1 MNPTWGV
8 SDYEMRE
15 KQNNLKDILEDAVAR
30 GDYEAALLSDS
41 DGLNLA
47 AVGTGAFTG
56 MMAAIVSLLRESAQ
70 STREQLDLA
79 HVNELSLV
87 GDDRFRLVC
96 RFFEADDGQ
105 SFILTVIVPP
115 DQAYRR
121 ITNRA
126 IKRIQEVWSE

>member
-1 MNPTWGV
+1 MTRKQ
-8 SDYEMRE
+8 SD
-15 KQNNLKDILEDAVAR
+15 LKSILEDIVTK

-41 DGLNLA
+41 DGLTLA
-47 AVGTGAFTG
+47 AVEAGEFVGL
-56 MMAAIVSLLRESAQ
+56 MAAIASLLQDSAQ
-70 STREQLDLA
+70 KARQQLDLA

-96 RFFEADDGQ
+96 RFFEARDGQ
-105 SFILTVIVPP
+105 SLNLVLIVPP

-126 IKRIQEVWSE
+126 IKRIQAVWSV